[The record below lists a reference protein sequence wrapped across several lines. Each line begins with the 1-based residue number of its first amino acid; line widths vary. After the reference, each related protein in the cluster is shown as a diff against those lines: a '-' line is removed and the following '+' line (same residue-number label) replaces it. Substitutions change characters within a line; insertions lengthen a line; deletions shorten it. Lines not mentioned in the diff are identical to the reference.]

1 MTEVGIGA
9 IGALT
14 GIADVAATYLGVW
27 LSLTFAYLTV
37 SYFVGKALSRYQCMM
52 ISFLYLLSASMFG
65 VTTLVHVKAWVLL
78 RAREQSVYDE
88 ISLVTFPWWIEA
100 VAIFLVTGTLISLYF
115 MYNVRHTEKA

>member
-1 MTEVGIGA
+1 MTEVGIGV

-14 GIADVAATYLGVW
+14 DIADVAATYLGVW

-37 SYFVGKALSRYQCMM
+37 SYFVGRALSRHQCMM
-52 ISFLYLLSASMFG
+52 ISFVYLLSASMFG
-65 VTTLVHVKAWVLL
+65 VTTFVHVKAWVLL

-100 VAIFLVTGTLISLYF
+100 VVIFLVTGTLISLYF

>member
-14 GIADVAATYLGVW
+14 DIADVAATYLGVW